1 MRQNKF
7 MEQTEN
13 KKKILVIDDDN
24 DLNTVLVDKL
34 NFSGFEAIGATD
46 GVNGLDKALSLRPDA
61 ILLDLVMP
69 KMGGLEML
77 QLLRKDEWGKQVKVI
92 ILTLL
97 EKVDYVADAVE
108 GNIYGYIVKTGH
120 SLDEIVEK
128 VEELVNK

>member
-1 MRQNKF
+1 
-7 MEQTEN
+7 MENTDN
-13 KKKILVIDDDN
+13 KKKILIIDDDK

-34 NFSGFEAIGATD
+34 NFSGFEAFGAED
-46 GVNGLDKALSLRPDA
+46 GVAGLEKALKLHPDA

-77 QLLRKDEWGKQVKVI
+77 QMLRKDPWGKDVKVI

-97 EKVDYVADAVE
+97 EKADYVADAVE

-120 SLDEIVEK
+120 SLDEIVGK
-128 VEELVNK
+128 VSDLVKE

>member
-1 MRQNKF
+1 
-7 MEQTEN
+7 MEN
-13 KKKILVIDDDN
+13 SKKKILVVDDDS

-34 NFSGFEAIGATD
+34 NFSGFEAFGAED
-46 GVNGLDKALSLRPDA
+46 GVDGLQKALELHPDV

-77 QLLRKDEWGKQVKVI
+77 KMLRKDEWGKGVKVI

-108 GNIYGYIVKTGH
+108 NNVHDYIVKTGH
-120 SLDEIVEK
+120 SLDEIVTR
-128 VEELVNK
+128 VNELVNK

>member
-1 MRQNKF
+1 
-7 MEQTEN
+7 MEQT
-13 KKKILVIDDDN
+13 KKKILIVDDDN

-34 NFSGFEAIGATD
+34 NFSGFEAIGASD
-46 GVNGLDKALSLRPDA
+46 GVDGLQKALELHPDA

-77 QLLRKDEWGKQVKVI
+77 EQLRKDEWGKSVKVI

-97 EKVDYVADAVE
+97 EKADYVAEAVE
-108 GNIYGYIVKTGH
+108 NNIHGYIVKTGH
-120 SLDEIVEK
+120 SLDEITKK